1 MFILKNSGG
10 VLVEK
15 TGILVKSG
23 GVLVEKTGILVKS
36 GGVLVESGGVL
47 TCIYYIHIYF
57 FGLDFNSKSFF
68 FFIWNSQEN
77 Y

>member
-15 TGILVKSG
+15 TGILVK
-23 GVLVEKTGILVKS
+23 
-36 GGVLVESGGVL
+36 SGGVL

>member
-1 MFILKNSGG
+1 LAIKKWGRFGKIMFILKN
-10 VLVEK
+10 
-15 TGILVKSG
+15 SG

-68 FFIWNSQEN
+68 FFI
-77 Y
+77 